1 MPLIYQ
7 DQDCHLSLREGIEAY
22 HAYLR
27 SLNRKI
33 MLDAPGSRLLI
44 EHDATHVIFG
54 LNTTLEQEAALDTW
68 VFLGCRFNWR
78 YIREYGR
85 LPELKALY
93 AALVKECGWTLFP
106 RIYWQTLGMKWRVF
120 RRTRAMIEKWP
131 FQFPEAYLDESI
143 ADLRARHGIKILS
156 EQERYI
162 EHPIVWSGEY

>member
-1 MPLIYQ
+1 MPLVYQ
-7 DQDCHLSLREGIEAY
+7 EQDCHLTLREGVKAY
-22 HAYLR
+22 HTYLR

-33 MLDAPGSRLLI
+33 MLDAPGSRLLF

-68 VFLGCRFNWR
+68 VFLGCRFKWS

-93 AALVKECGWTLFP
+93 AARVRECGWVLFP
-106 RIYWQTLGMKWRVF
+106 KIYWRTLGVKWRVL
-120 RRTRAMIEKWP
+120 RRTRRMTEKWP
-131 FQFPEAYLDESI
+131 FQFPEAYLDDSI
-143 ADLRARHGIKILS
+143 ADLRARHGIEILS
-156 EQERYI
+156 EQDRHI

>member
-1 MPLIYQ
+1 MSLVYQ
-7 DQDCHLSLREGIEAY
+7 EQDCQLTLREGVEAY
-22 HAYLR
+22 HTYLR

-33 MLDAPGSRLLI
+33 MVDAPGSRLLF

-68 VFLGCRFNWR
+68 VFLGCRFKWS

-93 AALVKECGWTLFP
+93 AALVKECGWTLFH

-131 FQFPEAYLDESI
+131 FQFPEAYLDDPI
-143 ADLRARHGIKILS
+143 ADLRARHGIEILS
-156 EQERYI
+156 EQERYV
-162 EHPIVWSGEY
+162 EHPIVCGGEY